1 MGKSNPKPAAA
12 KPQSIPETPRSAGR
26 RTLWRLSAQIRAA
39 STQAA
44 QAAALASEAAELAAA
59 QAVELQQAR
68 AALRAARPT
77 RLHFAI
83 PDGEDR
89 LGLLLKGDSVL
100 VTDEELRTL
109 RETYGT
115 GLIYLPFQVSE

>member
-26 RTLWRLSAQIRAA
+26 RTLRRLSAQIRAA

-44 QAAALASEAAELAAA
+44 QAAALASEAAALAAA
-59 QAVELQQAR
+59 QAAELQKAR

-77 RLHFAI
+77 RLPPEPTDA
-83 PDGEDR
+83 GDR
-89 LGLLLKGDSVL
+89 LARFLKGERVQ

-109 RETYGT
+109 RGAYGT
-115 GLIYLPFQVSE
+115 GLIYLPLFVSE